1 MAEQIISPGVF
12 TNEND
17 QSQVTSQPPVVG
29 AAIIGPTAKGPVEI
43 PTLVTSYSQ
52 FKQIFGGAVT
62 SGSDTYNFFTGI
74 TAYNYFNNGGTS
86 LLVAR
91 VVSGSGAQAYTSATS
106 TPISASTQAASQ
118 PAFVLETLSKGIIMN
133 SSSSEGSAGQLA
145 SGSLDNIRWQIS
157 QRDTASGTFT
167 LLIRQGN
174 DTTNT
179 PSVLETWSGLSLD
192 PKASNFIGSVIGDYN
207 YYYNSS
213 NNQVEVSGSYP
224 NKSAY
229 VRVKSVNLT
238 TPDYFDNNGV
248 AKSQY
253 TSSLPLVA
261 SGSFTSATGDIKAG
275 ALFYNSIG
283 SGNTQGLVSDNY
295 TNMINLLSNK
305 DDYKYNVLV
314 TPGLY
319 KADSGYSTPISNII
333 INTQNRGDAIY
344 VADMVGYGSTVATAV
359 TNAATIDNS
368 YATTYWPWLQISD
381 PETGKNVWVP
391 ASTMMPGVY
400 AFNDS
405 VAAEWFAPAG
415 FNRGGLG
422 NVLRVEQKLS
432 QSSRDSLYL
441 GKVNPIATFPGQGI
455 VVFGQKTLQTKAS
468 ALDRV
473 NVRRLL
479 IALKNYI
486 GGVSNNLVFEQ
497 NSIATRNSFLSQVN
511 PYLASVQQRQGLYAY
526 KVVMDESNN
535 TADVIDRNQLVGA
548 IYIQPTKTAEF
559 VVLNFNILP
568 TGASFE

>member
-145 SGSLDNIRWQIS
+145 SGSSDNIRWQIS

-167 LLIRQGN
+167 LVIRQGN

-319 KADSGYSTPISNII
+319 KADYGTPISNII

-344 VADMVGYGSTVATAV
+344 VADMVAYGSTVATAV

>member
-344 VADMVGYGSTVATAV
+344 VTDMVGYGSTVATAV

>member
-1 MAEQIISPGVF
+1 MSEQIISPGVF

-62 SGSDTYNFFTGI
+62 SGSDFYSFFTGI
-74 TAYNYFNNGGTS
+74 TAYSYFNNGGTS

-91 VVSGSGAQAYTSATS
+91 VVSGSYTTATS
-106 TPISASTQAASQ
+106 TAISASTQASSQ

-145 SGSLDNIRWQIS
+145 SGSVNNVRWEIS
-157 QRDTASGTFT
+157 QRDTGSGTFT

-174 DTTNT
+174 DTSNT
-179 PSVLETWSGLSLD
+179 KSVMETWSGLSLD
-192 PKASNFIGSVIGDYN
+192 PKTSNFIAKVIGDYVYN
-207 YYYNSS
+207 YNSTT
-213 NNQVEVSGSYP
+213 NQIDVSGSYP

-229 VRVKSVNLT
+229 VRVKSINLT

-248 AKSQY
+248 AKAQF
-253 TSSLPLVA
+253 TSSLPILA
-261 SGSFTSATGDIKAG
+261 SGSFTGATGDVKAG
-275 ALFYNSIG
+275 ANFYNNINAS
-283 SGNTQGLVSDNY
+283 NTQGLVSDNY
-295 TNMINLLSNK
+295 TNMIALLSNK

-319 KADSGYSTPISNII
+319 KADYSSTVSNII
-333 INTQNRGDAIY
+333 LNTQNRGDAIY
-344 VADMVGYGSTVATAV
+344 VTDMVGYGSNVGTAV
-359 TNAATIDNS
+359 TNAASIDNS

-381 PETGKNVWVP
+381 VETDKNVWVP
-391 ASTMMPGVY
+391 ASSMMPGVY
-400 AFNDS
+400 SYNDS

-415 FNRGGLG
+415 FNRGGLST
-422 NVLRVEQKLS
+422 VLRVEQKLS
-432 QSSRDSLYL
+432 QSNRDTLYL

-479 IALKNYI
+479 ISLKNYI
-486 GGVSNNLVFEQ
+486 GGISNNLVFEQ
-497 NSIATRNSFLSQVN
+497 NSVATRNSFLSQVN

>member
-1 MAEQIISPGVF
+1 
-12 TNEND
+12 
-17 QSQVTSQPPVVG
+17 
-29 AAIIGPTAKGPVEI
+29 
-43 PTLVTSYSQ
+43 
-52 FKQIFGGAVT
+52 
-62 SGSDTYNFFTGI
+62 
-74 TAYNYFNNGGTS
+74 
-86 LLVAR
+86 
-91 VVSGSGAQAYTSATS
+91 
-106 TPISASTQAASQ
+106 
-118 PAFVLETLSKGIIMN
+118 MN

-319 KADSGYSTPISNII
+319 KADYGTPISNII

-344 VADMVGYGSTVATAV
+344 VADMVGYGSTVALAV

>member
-179 PSVLETWSGLSLD
+179 PSVLETWTGLSLD

-213 NNQVEVSGSYP
+213 KNQVEVSGSYP

-319 KADSGYSTPISNII
+319 KADYGTPISDII
-333 INTQNRGDAIY
+333 INTQN
-344 VADMVGYGSTVATAV
+344 
-359 TNAATIDNS
+359 
-368 YATTYWPWLQISD
+368 
-381 PETGKNVWVP
+381 E
-391 ASTMMPGVY
+391 
-400 AFNDS
+400 
-405 VAAEWFAPAG
+405 
-415 FNRGGLG
+415 
-422 NVLRVEQKLS
+422 
-432 QSSRDSLYL
+432 
-441 GKVNPIATFPGQGI
+441 
-455 VVFGQKTLQTKAS
+455 
-468 ALDRV
+468 
-473 NVRRLL
+473 
-479 IALKNYI
+479 
-486 GGVSNNLVFEQ
+486 
-497 NSIATRNSFLSQVN
+497 
-511 PYLASVQQRQGLYAY
+511 Y
-526 KVVMDESNN
+526 K
-535 TADVIDRNQLVGA
+535 
-548 IYIQPTKTAEF
+548 
-559 VVLNFNILP
+559 
-568 TGASFE
+568 

>member
-145 SGSLDNIRWQIS
+145 SGSSDNIRWQIS

-319 KADSGYSTPISNII
+319 KADYGTPISNII

-344 VADMVGYGSTVATAV
+344 VADMVAYGSTVATAV

>member
-52 FKQIFGGAVT
+52 FKQIFGGAIT
-62 SGSDTYNFFTGI
+62 SGSDTYSFFTGI

-91 VVSGSGAQAYTSATS
+91 VVSGSYTAATS
-106 TPISASTQAASQ
+106 TAISASTQASSQ

-145 SGSLDNIRWQIS
+145 SGSADNVRWEIS
-157 QRDTASGTFT
+157 QRDTGSGTFT
-167 LLIRQGN
+167 LVVRQGN
-174 DTTNT
+174 DTSNAK
-179 PSVLETWSGLSLD
+179 SVIETWSGLSLD
-192 PKASNFIGSVIGDYN
+192 PKASNFISKVIGDYVYN
-207 YYYNSS
+207 YNSS
-213 NNQVEVSGSYP
+213 TNQIDVSGSYP

-261 SGSFTSATGDIKAG
+261 SGSFTGATGDVKVG
-275 ALFYNSIG
+275 ANFYNTINS
-283 SGNTQGLVSDNY
+283 SNTQGLVSDNY
-295 TNMINLLSNK
+295 TNMVALLKNK
-305 DDYKYNVLV
+305 DDYQYNVLV

-319 KADSGYSTPISNII
+319 KADYSSTVSSIVL
-333 INTQNRGDAIY
+333 NTQDRGDAIY
-344 VADMVGYGSTVATAV
+344 VTDMVGFGSTVGTAV
-359 TNAATIDNS
+359 TNAASLDNS

-400 AFNDS
+400 AYNDS

-415 FNRGGLG
+415 FNRGGLST
-422 NVLRVEQKLS
+422 VLRVEQKLS
-432 QSSRDSLYL
+432 QANRDTLYL

-479 IALKNYI
+479 IALKGYI

-497 NSIATRNSFLSQVN
+497 NSVATRNSFLSQVN

>member
-91 VVSGSGAQAYTSATS
+91 VVSGSYTSATS
-106 TPISASTQAASQ
+106 TAISASTQAASQ

-145 SGSLDNIRWQIS
+145 SGSLDNLRWEIS

-174 DTTNT
+174 DTTNVK
-179 PSVLETWSGLSLD
+179 SVLETWSGLSLD
-192 PKASNFIGSVIGDYN
+192 PKSSNYIGSTIGDYTYN
-207 YYYNSS
+207 YNSS

-238 TPDYFDNNGV
+238 TPNYFDNNGV

-253 TSSLPLVA
+253 TASLPLVA
-261 SGSFTSATGDIKAG
+261 SGSFTGATGDIKAG
-275 ALFYNSIG
+275 ALFYNTIS
-283 SGNTQGLVSDNY
+283 SANTQGLVADNY
-295 TNMINLLSNK
+295 TNMINLLSNQ

-319 KADSGYSTPISNII
+319 KADYGTPVSNIVV
-333 INTQNRGDAIY
+333 NTQDRGDAIY
-344 VADMVGYGSTVATAV
+344 VTDMVAYGSTVASAV

-368 YATTYWPWLQISD
+368 YATTYWPWLQVSD

-422 NVLRVEQKLS
+422 SVLRVEQKLS
-432 QSSRDSLYL
+432 QSNRDTLYL

-497 NSIATRNSFLSQVN
+497 NSVATRNSFLSQVN

>member
-52 FKQIFGGAVT
+52 FKHLFGGAVT

-145 SGSLDNIRWQIS
+145 SGSSDNIRWQIS

-167 LLIRQGN
+167 LVIRQGN

-319 KADSGYSTPISNII
+319 KADYGTPISNII

-344 VADMVGYGSTVATAV
+344 VADMVAYGSTVATAV

>member
-167 LLIRQGN
+167 LVIRQGN

-319 KADSGYSTPISNII
+319 KADYGTPISNII

-344 VADMVGYGSTVATAV
+344 VADMVGYGSTVALAV

>member
-12 TNEND
+12 MNEND
-17 QSQVTSQPPVVG
+17 QSQVTQQPAVVG

-43 PTLVTSYSQ
+43 PTLVTTYSQ
-52 FKQIFGGAVT
+52 FKQVFGGAIT
-62 SGSDTYNFFTGI
+62 SGSNTYGYFTNI
-74 TAYNYFNNGGTS
+74 AAYNYFNNGGTS

-91 VVSGSGAQAYTSATS
+91 VVSGSYTSATS
-106 TPISASTQAASQ
+106 TAISASTQASSQ
-118 PAFVLETLSKGIIMN
+118 PAFVLETLSKGVIMN
-133 SSSSEGSAGQLA
+133 SSSSLGTNGTLA
-145 SGSLDNIRWQIS
+145 SGSGDNIRWEIAQAS
-157 QRDTASGTFT
+157 TSSGTFT
-167 LLIRQGN
+167 LVIRQGN

-192 PKASNFIGSVIGDYN
+192 PKSSNFISNVIGDYTYN
-207 YYYNSS
+207 YNSS
-213 NNQVEVSGSYP
+213 NNQIEVSGSYP

-229 VRVKSVNLT
+229 VRVKSVNLL
-238 TPDYFDNNGV
+238 TPDYFDNNSV
-248 AKSQY
+248 AKAQY
-253 TSSLPLVA
+253 TSSIPVVA
-261 SGSFTSATGDIKAG
+261 SGSFTGATGDVKGG
-275 ALFYNSIG
+275 ANFYETIDS
-283 SGNTQGLVSDNY
+283 SNTQGLVSGNY
-295 TNMINLLSNK
+295 TNMINLLSNV

-319 KADSGYSTPISNII
+319 NADYGTALSSII
-333 INTQNRGDAIY
+333 LNTQDRGDAIY
-344 VADMVGYGSTVATAV
+344 VADMVKYGSTVSTAV
-359 TNAATIDNS
+359 SEAAELDNS
-368 YATTYWPWLQISD
+368 YATTYWPWLQVQD
-381 PETGKNVWVP
+381 PETSKNVWAP
-391 ASTMMPGVY
+391 ASTMIPGVY
-400 AFNDS
+400 AFNDR

-432 QSSRDSLYL
+432 QANRDSLYS

-479 IALKNYI
+479 ISLKNYI

-497 NSIATRNSFLSQVN
+497 NSVATRNSFLSQVN

-548 IYIQPTKTAEF
+548 IYIQPTKTAEY

>member
-1 MAEQIISPGVF
+1 MAEQIVSPGVF
-12 TNEND
+12 MNEND
-17 QSQVTSQPPVVG
+17 QSQVTQQPAVVG

-43 PTLVTSYSQ
+43 PTLVTTYSQ
-52 FKQIFGGAVT
+52 FKQVFGGAIT
-62 SGSDTYNFFTGI
+62 SGSNTYGYFTNI
-74 TAYNYFNNGGTS
+74 AAYNYFNNGGTS

-91 VVSGSGAQAYTSATS
+91 VVSGSYTSATS
-106 TPISASTQAASQ
+106 TAISASTQASSQ
-118 PAFVLETLSKGIIMN
+118 PAFVLETLSKGVIMN
-133 SSSSEGSAGQLA
+133 SSSSLGTNGTLA
-145 SGSLDNIRWQIS
+145 SGSGDNIRWEIS
-157 QRDTASGTFT
+157 QASTSSGTFT
-167 LLIRQGN
+167 LVIRQGN

-192 PKASNFIGSVIGDYN
+192 PKSSNFISNVIGDYTYN
-207 YYYNSS
+207 YNSS
-213 NNQVEVSGSYP
+213 NNQIEVSGSYP

-229 VRVKSVNLT
+229 VRVKSVNLL
-238 TPDYFDNNGV
+238 TPDYFDNNSV
-248 AKSQY
+248 AKAQY
-253 TSSLPLVA
+253 TSSIPVVA
-261 SGSFTSATGDIKAG
+261 SGSFTGATGDVKGG
-275 ALFYNSIG
+275 ANFYEAINS
-283 SGNTQGLVSDNY
+283 SNTQGLEAGNY
-295 TNMINLLSNK
+295 TNMINLLSNV

-319 KADSGYSTPISNII
+319 NADYGTALSSII
-333 INTQNRGDAIY
+333 LNTQDRGDAIY
-344 VADMVGYGSTVATAV
+344 VADMVKYGSTVSTAV
-359 TNAATIDNS
+359 SEAAELDNS
-368 YATTYWPWLQISD
+368 YATTYWPWLQVQD
-381 PETGKNVWVP
+381 PETSKNVWAP
-391 ASTMMPGVY
+391 ASTMIPGVY
-400 AFNDS
+400 AFNDR

-432 QSSRDSLYL
+432 QANRDSLYS

-479 IALKNYI
+479 ISLKNYI

-497 NSIATRNSFLSQVN
+497 NSVATRNSFLSQVN

-548 IYIQPTKTAEF
+548 IYIQPTKTAEY

>member
-12 TNEND
+12 MNEND
-17 QSQVTSQPPVVG
+17 QSQVTQQPAVVG

-43 PTLVTSYSQ
+43 PTLVTTYSQ
-52 FKQIFGGAVT
+52 FKQVFGGAIT
-62 SGSDTYNFFTGI
+62 SGSNTYGYFTNI
-74 TAYNYFNNGGTS
+74 AAYNYFNNGGTS

-91 VVSGSGAQAYTSATS
+91 VVSGSYTSATS
-106 TPISASTQAASQ
+106 TAISASTQASSQ
-118 PAFVLETLSKGIIMN
+118 PAFVLETLSKGVIMN
-133 SSSSEGSAGQLA
+133 SSSSLGTNGTLA
-145 SGSLDNIRWQIS
+145 SGSGDNIRWEIS
-157 QRDTASGTFT
+157 QASTSSGTFT
-167 LLIRQGN
+167 LVIRQGN

-192 PKASNFIGSVIGDYN
+192 PKSSNFISNVIGDYTYN
-207 YYYNSS
+207 YNSS
-213 NNQVEVSGSYP
+213 NNQIEVSGSYP

-229 VRVKSVNLT
+229 VRVKSVNLL
-238 TPDYFDNNGV
+238 TPDYFDNNSV
-248 AKSQY
+248 AKAQY
-253 TSSLPLVA
+253 TSSIPVVA
-261 SGSFTSATGDIKAG
+261 SGSFTGATGDVKGG
-275 ALFYNSIG
+275 ANFYETIDS
-283 SGNTQGLVSDNY
+283 SNTQGLVSGNY
-295 TNMINLLSNK
+295 TNMINLLSNV

-319 KADSGYSTPISNII
+319 NADYGTALSSII
-333 INTQNRGDAIY
+333 LNTQDRGDAIY
-344 VADMVGYGSTVATAV
+344 VADMVKYGSTVSTAV
-359 TNAATIDNS
+359 SEAAELDNS
-368 YATTYWPWLQISD
+368 YATTYWPWLQVQD
-381 PETGKNVWVP
+381 PETSKNVWAP
-391 ASTMMPGVY
+391 ASTMIPGVY
-400 AFNDS
+400 AFNDR

-432 QSSRDSLYL
+432 QANRDSLYS

-479 IALKNYI
+479 ISLKNYI

-497 NSIATRNSFLSQVN
+497 NSVATRNSFLSQVN

-548 IYIQPTKTAEF
+548 IYIQPTKTAEY

>member
-52 FKQIFGGAVT
+52 FKQIFGGAIT
-62 SGSDTYNFFTGI
+62 SGSDTYSFFTGI

-91 VVSGSGAQAYTSATS
+91 VVSGSYTAATS
-106 TPISASTQAASQ
+106 TAISASTQASSQ

-145 SGSLDNIRWQIS
+145 SGSADNVRWEIS
-157 QRDTASGTFT
+157 QRDTGSGTFT
-167 LLIRQGN
+167 LVVRQGN
-174 DTTNT
+174 DTSNAK
-179 PSVLETWSGLSLD
+179 SVIETWSGLSLD
-192 PKASNFIGSVIGDYN
+192 PKASNFISKVIGDYVYN
-207 YYYNSS
+207 YNSS
-213 NNQVEVSGSYP
+213 TNQIDVSGSYP

-253 TSSLPLVA
+253 TASLPLVA
-261 SGSFTSATGDIKAG
+261 SGSFTGATGDVKVG
-275 ALFYNSIG
+275 ANFYNTINS
-283 SGNTQGLVSDNY
+283 SNTQGLISDNY
-295 TNMINLLSNK
+295 TNMVALLKNK
-305 DDYKYNVLV
+305 DDYQYNVLV

-319 KADSGYSTPISNII
+319 KADYSSTVSNII
-333 INTQNRGDAIY
+333 LNTQDRGDAIY
-344 VADMVGYGSTVATAV
+344 VTDMVGFGSTVGTAV
-359 TNAATIDNS
+359 TNAASLDNS

-400 AFNDS
+400 AYNDS

-415 FNRGGLG
+415 FNRGGLST
-422 NVLRVEQKLS
+422 VLRVEQKLS
-432 QSSRDSLYL
+432 QANRDTLYL

-479 IALKNYI
+479 IALKGYI

-497 NSIATRNSFLSQVN
+497 NSVATRNSFLSQVN